1 MARARGAA
9 ARAGAAAGAASGGAR
24 GAGLRGYL
32 AGAVREI
39 FAPMHPRGEVRFAE
53 QAYAGDSMPHESR
66 RLQKL
71 WDHVQSYVEAQD
83 EVLGGDAPLGIRATE
98 LQDLREGLVELQDE
112 KLQGWMEG
120 ALAQVFAKKGGGK
133 EFQLQPIAPK
143 EEIANR
149 DQIRKLRRFQGH
161 LRDHDRVM

>member
-9 ARAGAAAGAASGGAR
+9 ARAGAAGAAAAGGR
-24 GAGLRGYL
+24 GGLRGYL

-39 FAPMHPRGEVRFAE
+39 FAPMHPREEVRFAE
-53 QAYAGDSMPHESR
+53 QAYAGDAMPHESR

-71 WDHVQSYVEAQD
+71 WDHVQAYVEDQD
-83 EVLGGDAPLGIRATE
+83 EVLGGDAPLGVRATE
-98 LQDLREGLVELQDE
+98 LQDLREGLMELQDE

-120 ALAQVFAKKGGGK
+120 AVAQVFAKKGSGE
-133 EFQLQPIAPK
+133 EFQVQPIAPK